1 MYVKTQ
7 QWSPAAGNRPLAMRC
22 PHCRQQG
29 ALEADSQAKDQGVGS
44 GFMVGHRRCPD
55 PDCYQHIFVVFKNPN
70 GELVATYPAER
81 LDFDASNLPDR
92 VREALEEA
100 VACHAAEAYVAA
112 GMMVRKTLELVCED
126 REAEGDTL
134 YARIEA
140 LRDKVVIPQ
149 ELLEGMHDLRLL
161 GNDAAHV
168 ESRVYNQVGKE
179 EVEIAMDVAKEVLKS
194 VYQLS
199 GLLDRLR
206 GLKRHDS

>member
-1 MYVKTQ
+1 M
-7 QWSPAAGNRPLAMRC
+7 L
-22 PHCRQQG
+22 
-29 ALEADSQAKDQGVGS
+29 
-44 GFMVGHRRCPD
+44 
-55 PDCYQHIFVVFKNPN
+55 
-70 GELVATYPAER
+70 ATYPAER

-100 VACHAAEAYVAA
+100 VACHAAEAYSAA
-112 GMMVRKTLELVCED
+112 GMMVRKTLELLCED
-126 REAEGDTL
+126 RKAEGGTL
-134 YARIEA
+134 YERIES

-206 GLKRHDS
+206 GLKRQDS